1 LNTAAGALTAAACS
15 GASNIPLMIA
25 WFVPLDSSREFGT
38 LNYAADDII
47 DSEPASPEIAPLTG
61 HSADMKNRRK

>member
-15 GASNIPLMIA
+15 GASIPLMIA

-47 DSEPASPEIAPLTG
+47 NSEPASPEIAPLTG